1 MMKQS
6 TDSTKE
12 RQFTFTTECDA
23 DEFDAFVENSE
34 NGSILQETR
43 WADIKTNWKSSRVAV
58 RENGKICASA
68 LVLKRNLVAG
78 LKFFY
83 IPRGPILDYRD
94 AELLRFFLINLK
106 KWSRKCGAVVVKVD
120 PLIRHSSVN
129 ADGSEYADMNEDIIA
144 YLKDFGFRHKGF
156 TMGFDQTVQPRTQA
170 VVHSRDGGYKP
181 AKKLNY
187 YLKRAS
193 KNEIKVRRMGIEGTE
208 IFALLES
215 KTASRKN
222 IALRDKDYFRTIMS
236 VYGENA
242 NISLSYIQTDETL
255 QKEYKKLEDLNQKL
269 KNPQYKEA
277 KIAEIHEQI
286 SSVEKGVHLLEDLR
300 TRYGETVNIAATLAI
315 RSGRFSE
322 LLYAGMDDELGFFR
336 SDTSWKDAIEWAL
349 ESGCVYCN
357 LGGVEGTLD
366 DSLTQYKKLYSPDFE
381 SYIGEFDLPVNKP
394 LYFVVDALIPEFRK
408 LNTVLA
414 QRKKKHE

>member
-1 MMKQS
+1 MKKRD
-6 TDSTKE
+6 TEIAKG
-12 RQFTFTTECDA
+12 RQFAFVTECNA

-34 NGSILQETR
+34 HGSILQESR
-43 WADIKTNWKSSRVAV
+43 WAEIKSNWNSSRVAV

-68 LVLKRNLVAG
+68 LVLKRKLAAG
-78 LKFFY
+78 FKFFY

-94 AELLRFFLINLK
+94 VELRSFFFSSLK
-106 KWSRKCGAVVVKVD
+106 KWSRKCGAVVVKID
-120 PLIRHSSVN
+120 PLICHSSVN
-129 ADGSEYADMNEDIIA
+129 SDGSEQTDLNEDVIEW
-144 YLKDFGFRHKGF
+144 LKDFGFIHKGF

-170 VVHSRDGGYKP
+170 VVYSQQGGNKP

-187 YLKRAS
+187 YLKRAA
-193 KNEIKVRRMGIEGTE
+193 KNEIKVRHMGIEGTE

-222 IALRDKDYFRTIMS
+222 IALRNKDYFRTMMS

-255 QKEYKKLEDLNQKL
+255 RKEYKKLEDLNQKL

-277 KIAEIHEQI
+277 KLAEIREQI
-286 SSVEKGVHLLEDLR
+286 SSAEKGIKLLEDLR
-300 TRYGETVNIAATLAI
+300 TGYGDTINIAATLAI
-315 RSGRFSE
+315 RSGKYSE
-322 LLYAGMDDELGFFR
+322 LLYAGMDEELGFFR
-336 SDTSWKDAIEWAL
+336 SDTSWKDAIDWAF
-349 ESGCVYCN
+349 ENGCVYCN

-366 DSLTQYKKLYSPDFE
+366 DSLTQYKKLYSPNFE
-381 SYIGEFDLPVNKP
+381 SYIGEFDLPMNKP
-394 LYFVVDALIPEFRK
+394 LYFVVNALIPEFRK

-414 QRKKKHE
+414 QRKKNHE